1 MLKRLLFIFIFLAA
15 AIFLFK
21 DKNNQTP
28 ANQSVI
34 KEYKATIKLGEK
46 TFDIA
51 QFIGKTA
58 LIATEA
64 KVKVEKT
71 GDGENT
77 FFTAVE
83 GRVADRKK
91 REFWEF
97 LINGKQAEVGAG
109 SYIIQNGDQ
118 IEWKISNY

>member
-1 MLKRLLFIFIFLAA
+1 M
-15 AIFLFK
+15 
-21 DKNNQTP
+21 
-28 ANQSVI
+28 
-34 KEYKATIKLGEK
+34 GEK